1 MKISEIF
8 SNDHD
13 EQNDIV
19 KSDLRRELLSKSKF
33 YIKLGSRSSSSLVK
47 VLSLALKNLK
57 NS

>member
-47 VLSLALKNLK
+47 ALSLALKNLK